1 MAASTVLSATGGIL
15 DKKAGSGKSASKRP
29 AQPPIKCPEC
39 DSLKTWKDGLR
50 YTNLGPMQRY
60 ICRNCGYR
68 FSDPDF
74 QHAFNGSDISQH
86 IQNVLTKKLKRHADI
101 PNPRQ
106 VCAALTRGTKNLTEV
121 ETRQEKPMREG
132 TTADIKGALAVY
144 AAKQL
149 TMGLKEKTVK
159 ARVSV
164 LNLLINRG
172 ADLFKPLSVF
182 KSIDQA
188 KKFDR
193 ITRTATD
200 QEWSDGSKYQ
210 AAEAYLKFCEISKI
224 PVPSDINFHKF
235 KPNQKLPWIP
245 LESEIDQL
253 MAGCSRKIAAFLQ
266 LLKETGVRCGEA
278 WRLKWIDIDLERG
291 IVTCN
296 APEKH
301 GRPRQFKMSGKLAA
315 MLNMLPKTS
324 QKIWGNTKLNYFRQ
338 NFMNQRKRVAFKL
351 QNPRINRITF
361 HTLRHFYAT
370 MEYHKTKDLLHVQQ
384 RLGHRSILSTMI
396 YTQLVNFES
405 DKYHVK
411 TAKNVK
417 EDEELIAA
425 GFEYVTDRHGV
436 KIYRKR
442 K

>member
-1 MAASTVLSATGGIL
+1 MMTKEVCCPQC
-15 DKKAGSGKSASKRP
+15 GSER
-29 AQPPIKCPEC
+29 
-39 DSLKTWKDGLR
+39 LWKDGLR
-50 YTNLGPMQRY
+50 YLTDGSAVQRWL
-60 ICRNCGYR
+60 CRDCSHR
-68 FSDPDF
+68 FSDQNQDHSNVRNIQKIPTSSLKT
-74 QHAFNGSDISQH
+74 SDG
-86 IQNVLTKKLKRHADI
+86 L
-101 PNPRQ
+101 PYGCQ
-106 VCAALTRGTKNLTEV
+106 VGVARARGAKNLVEV
-121 ETRQEKPMREG
+121 TSRQEKAMREG
-132 TTADIKGALAVY
+132 ITADIRGALAVY

-182 KSIDQA
+182 KGIDQA

-193 ITRTATD
+193 ITRMATD
-200 QEWSDGSKYQ
+200 QEWSDGSKYH

-224 PVPSDINFHKF
+224 SIPLDINFHKF
-235 KPNQKLPWIP
+235 KPNLKLPWIP
-245 LESEIDQL
+245 LETEIDQL
-253 MAGCSRKIAAFLQ
+253 IAGCSRKVAAFLQ
-266 LLKETGVRCGEA
+266 LLKETRVRCGEA

-291 IVTCN
+291 VVTCN

-324 QKIWGNTKLNYFRQ
+324 QKIWGNTELNYFRQ
-338 NFMNQRKRVAFKL
+338 NFMKQRKRLAFKL

-361 HTLRHFYAT
+361 HTFRHFYGT
-370 MEYHKTKDLLHVQQ
+370 MEYHKTKDILHVQQ
-384 RLGHRSILSTMI
+384 KLGHRSILSTMI

-411 TAKNVK
+411 AAKNVK
-417 EDEELIAA
+417 EDKELIAG
-425 GFEYVTDRHGV
+425 GFEYVTERDGV

>member
-1 MAASTVLSATGGIL
+1 MTREIRCPQCGSKSLYRDGIRYLEDESAV
-15 DKKAGSGKSASKRP
+15 
-29 AQPPIKCPEC
+29 
-39 DSLKTWKDGLR
+39 
-50 YTNLGPMQRY
+50 QRWL
-60 ICRNCGYR
+60 CRSCGYR
-68 FSDPDF
+68 FSDPN
-74 QHAFNGSDISQH
+74 HKKNCNMSDMSQH
-86 IQNVLTKKLKRHADI
+86 IQRIQSLNLKTPDALTYSCRVSARRQSGAKNLVKVEPRSENWAAGATTKKPTSAD
-101 PNPRQ
+101 
-106 VCAALTRGTKNLTEV
+106 V
-121 ETRQEKPMREG
+121 
-132 TTADIKGALAVY
+132 KGHLAVY

-164 LNLLINRG
+164 LKLLINRG
-172 ADLFKPLSVF
+172 ANLLEPLSAF
-182 KSIDQA
+182 KTIDKA

-193 ITRTATD
+193 AAKKLTD

-224 PVPSDINFHKF
+224 PIPSDINFHKF
-235 KPNQKLPWIP
+235 KTNQKLPWIP

-253 MAGCSRKIAAFLQ
+253 IAGCSPRVTAFLQ

-278 WRLKWIDIDLERG
+278 WRLKWTDIDMEHAV
-291 IVTCN
+291 VTFN

-301 GRPRQFKMSGKLAA
+301 GRPRQFKMNGKLTA
-315 MLNMLPKTS
+315 MLNLLPKTS
-324 QKIWGNTKLNYFRQ
+324 QKVWGNTKLNYFRQ
-338 NFMNQRKRVAFKL
+338 NFMRQRKRVAFKL
-351 QNPRINRITF
+351 QNPRIDRISF
-361 HTLRHFYAT
+361 HTFRHFYAT

-405 DKYHVK
+405 DNYHVK

-425 GFEYVTDRHGV
+425 GFEYVTERDGI

>member
-1 MAASTVLSATGGIL
+1 MAGLPGSIIG
-15 DKKAGSGKSASKRP
+15 AGRDFRGKDPA
-29 AQPPIKCPEC
+29 AQPPRQPTLKCPEC
-39 DSLKTWKDGLR
+39 DASKKLYKDGLR
-50 YTNLGPMQRY
+50 YLADGTPIQRY
-60 ICRNCGYR
+60 LCTRCSYR
-68 FSDPDF
+68 FSDPSF
-74 QHAFNGSDISQH
+74 KGRNKPQYVQKIHGLNLKKPWAICNRRICASNGGVINMTS
-86 IQNVLTKKLKRHADI
+86 
-101 PNPRQ
+101 
-106 VCAALTRGTKNLTEV
+106 V
-121 ETRQEKPMREG
+121 ETRQEKAPREG
-132 TTADIKGALAVY
+132 ARADIKGALAVY

-172 ADLFKPLSVF
+172 ADLLNPLSVF
-182 KSIDQA
+182 KAIDKA
-188 KKFDR
+188 RKFNR

-200 QEWSDGSKYQ
+200 QEWSDGSKHQ

-224 PVPSDINFHKF
+224 PIPLDINFHKF
-235 KPNQKLPWIP
+235 KPNLKLPWIP

-253 MAGCSRKIAAFLQ
+253 IAGCSRKVATFLQ

-278 WRLKWIDIDLERG
+278 WKLKWIDIDMERG
-291 IVTCN
+291 VVTCN

-301 GRPRQFKMSGKLAA
+301 GRPRQFKMSGKLTA

-324 QKIWGNTKLNYFRQ
+324 QTVWGNTILNYFRQ
-338 NFMNQRKRVAFKL
+338 NFMNQRKRIAFKL
-351 QNPRINRITF
+351 QNPRINQITF
-361 HTLRHFYAT
+361 HTFRHFYGT
-370 MEYHKTKDLLHVQQ
+370 MEYHKTKDILHVQQ
-384 RLGHRSILSTMI
+384 KLGHRSILSTMI

-411 TAKNVK
+411 AAKNVK
-417 EDEELIAA
+417 EDKELIEA
-425 GFEYVTDRHGV
+425 GFEYITERDSV